1 MSSPPAKVRKEE
13 VTKNGQNVQE
23 SESDL
28 YPDKEHQQAIEEIDN
43 VQNEIDNLNEMAS
56 EEILKV
62 EQKYN
67 ALRQPFFENRAKL
80 IEKIPHFW
88 ATTFTHHPQLSM
100 LLDEGDEDALQYLSK
115 VEVKEF
121 DDIKSGYRINFFFT
135 PNPYFENEV
144 ISKEFHLNETGDPKS
159 KATPIRWK
167 PNKDLTKGNLSG
179 NLKDGRKRTHTD
191 NESFFCWFTEQSE
204 AGADELG
211 EVLKDD
217 IWPNPL
223 QFFLVPPAED
233 EGTSDIMD
241 SGELEA
247 LDEYDEGEDDD
258 DLDDDDLDG
267 EDDLDGSDGGE
278 DDIEGEDDDDDDDD
292 DDEDIEGDI
301 VEEVEGDDDDDGVDD
316 GGDDG
321 GD

>member
-13 VTKNGQNVQE
+13 VTKNGQNAQE
-23 SESDL
+23 SEPGE
-28 YPDKEHQQAIEEIDN
+28 YPDKENQQAIEEIDN

-67 ALRQPFFENRAKL
+67 TLRQPFFEKRAKL

-88 ATTFTHHPQLSM
+88 STTFTHHPQLSM
-100 LLDEGDEDALQYLSK
+100 LLDEEDEEALQYLTK

-121 DDIKSGYRINFFFT
+121 DDIKSGYRINFYFR
-135 PNPYFENEV
+135 PNPYFENDV

-159 KATPIRWK
+159 NATSIRWK
-167 PNKDLTKGNLSG
+167 PNKDLTKRNLSG
-179 NLKDGRKRTHTD
+179 NLKDGRKRAHAD

-223 QFFLVPPAED
+223 QYFLVPPAED
-233 EGTSDIMD
+233 EGTSDIMG
-241 SGELEA
+241 SGDLEA
-247 LDEYDEGEDDD
+247 LDEYD
-258 DLDDDDLDG
+258 DG
-267 EDDLDGSDGGE
+267 EDDEDLDEDDLEGEEDLDGSGLDE
-278 DDIEGEDDDDDDDD
+278 EDIEGEDDDEEDDD
-292 DDEDIEGDI
+292 DDEEDIEGEG
-301 VEEVEGDDDDDGVDD
+301 VEEVEGEDDDG
-316 GGDDG
+316 GEEEGA
-321 GD
+321 